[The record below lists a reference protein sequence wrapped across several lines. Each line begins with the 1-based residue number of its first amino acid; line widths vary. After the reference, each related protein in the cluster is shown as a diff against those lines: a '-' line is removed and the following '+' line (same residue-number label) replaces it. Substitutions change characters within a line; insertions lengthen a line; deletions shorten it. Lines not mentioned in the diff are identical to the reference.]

1 MPNSY
6 IDLSNGS
13 PNTHDVFAALE
24 FLISIEPMPT
34 PNSRAEWEA
43 ALAPYQS
50 DITRAAKIL
59 RTFAEQMQP
68 ATLDE
73 MQRFFYIFTLAPQYQ
88 SNPSIAATVRAYLN
102 EAWSGVGA
110 WQK

>member
-6 IDLSNGS
+6 IDQSDGFPDTN
-13 PNTHDVFAALE
+13 DVFAVLE
-24 FLISIEPMPT
+24 FLISIELAPA
-34 PNSRAEWEA
+34 PNSRAEWET

-50 DITRAAKIL
+50 DITRAARTL

-68 ATLDE
+68 ATLEE
-73 MQRFFYIFTLAPQYQ
+73 MQQFFYLFAWAPQYQ
-88 SNPSIAATVRAYLN
+88 SNPATAATVNAYLN
-102 EAWSGVGA
+102 EAWSGVGP

>member
-13 PNTHDVFAALE
+13 PDTNDVFAALE
-24 FLISIEPMPT
+24 FLISIEPMPP
-34 PNSRAEWEA
+34 PNSRAEWAA
-43 ALAPYQS
+43 ALAPYQDS
-50 DITRAAKIL
+50 ITRAARTL

-68 ATLDE
+68 ATLEE
-73 MQRFFYIFTLAPQYQ
+73 MQQFFYLFTGAPQYQ
-88 SNPSIAATVRAYLN
+88 TCPWMSATVRAYLN
-102 EAWSGVGA
+102 EAWSGVGP